1 MPCSLCGK
9 VVQALLSA
17 NANVEALVQ
26 VRVIPDPRAV
36 FISSAACLFTPEACV
51 SF

>member
-1 MPCSLCGK
+1 MPCGLCGK

-17 NANVEALVQ
+17 NANVDEVDE
-26 VRVIPDPRAV
+26 VRVIPDPHAV

>member
-1 MPCSLCGK
+1 MPCGLCGK

-17 NANVEALVQ
+17 NANVEAVSK
-26 VRVIPDPRAV
+26 VRVIPDPHAV